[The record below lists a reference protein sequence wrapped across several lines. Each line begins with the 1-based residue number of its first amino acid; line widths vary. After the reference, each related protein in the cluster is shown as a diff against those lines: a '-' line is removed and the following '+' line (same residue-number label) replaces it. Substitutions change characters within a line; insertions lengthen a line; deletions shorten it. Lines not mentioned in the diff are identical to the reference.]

1 MIASILNTYGIDYK
15 NSLVEPL
22 NSGLIN
28 STWKITNGDK
38 QFILQRINH
47 NVFKKPYELAE
58 NIRMLDQFL
67 AEQSPEYLFVA
78 PVKNNSN
85 EDIVF
90 KPGDGYFRLFPF
102 VKGSHTISVVTAPKQ
117 ALEAAFQFGKF
128 TKLLAGFDAA
138 KLHLTIPDFHNLT
151 LRYHQFEESLR
162 VGNAERIKQSEN
174 LVSEV
179 KEHYHIVAQYE
190 KIKTNSNIRL
200 RVSHL
205 DTKISNVLFDDAG
218 KGMCVIDLDTVM
230 PGYFFSD
237 VGDMMRTYLSPAN
250 EEEKDF
256 DKIEVRDDYFKA
268 IVQGYLVNMGGE
280 LTTDE
285 KELIFYSG
293 MFLIFMQAVRFLT
306 DYFNDDLYYG
316 SKYEGHNFVRA
327 GNQLYLLK
335 KLEEKRAVFQTII
348 SNELIFNDKA
358 Q

>member
-1 MIASILNTYGIDYK
+1 MIAFILDTYDIRYED
-15 NSLVEPL
+15 SLVEPL
-22 NSGLIN
+22 TSGLIN
-28 STWKITNGDK
+28 STWKITNGNK

-102 VKGSHTISVVTAPKQ
+102 IKGSHTISEVTAPNQ
-117 ALEAAFQFGKF
+117 AFEAAFQFGKF

-138 KLHLTIPDFHNLT
+138 KLHLTIHDFHNLT
-151 LRYHQFEESLR
+151 LRYHQFEESLKL
-162 VGNAERIKQSEN
+162 GNAKRIKQSEN
-174 LVSEV
+174 LISEI

-190 KIKTNSNIRL
+190 KIKTNSNIKL

-256 DKIEVRDDYFKA
+256 TKIEIRDDYFQA
-268 IVQGYLVNMGGE
+268 IVQGYLVNMGSE

-285 KELIFYSG
+285 KELVFYAG
-293 MFLIFMQAVRFLT
+293 LFLIFMQAVRFLT
-306 DYFNDDLYYG
+306 DYFNDDSYYG

-327 GNQLYLLK
+327 GNQLHLLK
-335 KLEEKRAVFQTII
+335 RLEDKREVFQKII
-348 SNELIFNDKA
+348 SHELACK